1 MWYNYHC
8 HSNFCDGLEP
18 LESYVLT
25 AIEKQFK
32 AIGFSSHAPL
42 WFENSWNMPSEK
54 LTDYFAELI
63 ALKKKYASQI
73 EIYTS
78 LELDYLEGEEAW
90 VQSFPAEELDYTILS
105 VHFLRAKTGE
115 LIEVDGSTETFK
127 KQLATYWN
135 NDQEQFVLDYFRAF
149 EAMVAQTTPTI
160 IGHFDK
166 IKMHLNADGTQVIDT
181 DAAVY
186 KEASEAA
193 LQAIASSGAF
203 LEINTRGMYKK
214 QLEYPYPSPD
224 LLKRA
229 FELNIPL
236 VLNSDAHHPDELD
249 ACFKTTAGWLIEMDI
264 NRLKVL
270 TRNHWT
276 DVRVTVNGLKTIHE

>member
-1 MWYNYHC
+1 
-8 HSNFCDGLEP
+8 
-18 LESYVLT
+18 
-25 AIEKQFK
+25 
-32 AIGFSSHAPL
+32 
-42 WFENSWNMPSEK
+42 
-54 LTDYFAELI
+54 
-63 ALKKKYASQI
+63 
-73 EIYTS
+73 
-78 LELDYLEGEEAW
+78 
-90 VQSFPAEELDYTILS
+90 
-105 VHFLRAKTGE
+105 
-115 LIEVDGSTETFK
+115 VDGSTETFI

-181 DAAVY
+181 NSVVY

-193 LQAIASSGAF
+193 LQAIAKSGSF

-214 QLEYPYPSPD
+214 QLEHPYPSPN

-276 DVRVTVNGLKTIHE
+276 DARVTVNGLKTIHE